1 MARVEFLAR
10 ALMRRGDRVLVC
22 RDLEHG
28 HAYLP
33 GGHVE
38 FGEAGAAAAARE
50 LQEECG
56 LACEVGAP
64 LLVWE
69 SRFVQR
75 GKPKHE
81 FSVVFHVEPSGGGV
95 WPAEVSSLEDH
106 IAFEWI
112 DPASAPDEGVVPR
125 DIAAWLAAPVAEGVD
140 WVSIEES
147 D

>member
-1 MARVEFLAR
+1 MARVEFLSR
-10 ALMRRGDRVLVC
+10 ALVRREGRVLVC
-22 RDLEHG
+22 RDLKHG

-38 FGEAGAAAAARE
+38 FGETAAAAAARE
-50 LQEECG
+50 LEEECG
-56 LACEVGAP
+56 LACRVGAP

-75 GKPKHE
+75 GKAKHE
-81 FSVVFHVEPSGGGV
+81 FSMVFHVEPSGGGA
-95 WPAEVSSLEDH
+95 WPAEVRSLEDH

-112 DPASAPDEGVVPR
+112 DPSSAPAAGVVPA
-125 DIAAWLAAPVAEGVD
+125 DIAAWLAGGGSGGID
-140 WVSIEES
+140 WVSIDES